1 MNSLNIIQTHEC
13 PTFLDPK
20 RLILHF
26 YVPQTSWILWG
37 SGMRPSTHKIH
48 SMRALVVEEAVRL
61 KAGGHLRKISEN
73 SLLGAHKVKQ
83 SREARTRALIPLSK
97 LQIQLKRPRE
107 LRLDHRFAS
116 KFAPLPY
123 VPGCGQPSTA
133 WCNKVVL
140 HFGWS
145 WSCEIGW
152 WADIQIHLVLCQDAH
167 FIWDLYENECFWVNI
182 YFKKNIFIWKAKRAS
197 DFLSLVHLPKGSS
210 SWARP
215 AKNQEP
221 RTPSGSPTCKWQW
234 PNGHRLP
241 VSKVLRSGVSS
252 SLDWFPRALSCLPM
266 MWPHSLGWAWGWLYL
281 LSFVVSPCPSS
292 VKGTLGNL
300 CRAQSGS
307 MWGSSHAGFAVLEV
321 LHPGWWS
328 VGVPAF
334 MEIMLLFLMWATWT
348 HLPPFSPFR
357 NS

>member
-1 MNSLNIIQTHEC
+1 MNSLKIIQTHEC

-37 SGMRPSTHKIH
+37 SGMRPSTHKKH

-61 KAGGHLRKISEN
+61 KAVGHLRKISEN

-182 YFKKNIFIWKAKRAS
+182 YFKKTYLFERQREQVIFY
-197 DFLSLVHLPKGSS
+197 P
-210 SWARP
+210 
-215 AKNQEP
+215 
-221 RTPSGSPTCKWQW
+221 
-234 PNGHRLP
+234 
-241 VSKVLRSGVSS
+241 
-252 SLDWFPRALSCLPM
+252 WFTFQRALVPGLGQPKTKSPELRLGLPLVSDSGPM
-266 MWPHSLGWAWGWLYL
+266 GTVFLLVKCCDQGWVVL
-281 LSFVVSPCPSS
+281 LTDSQELSAAFQWCGLTVLAELE
-292 VKGTLGNL
+292 G
-300 CRAQSGS
+300 
-307 MWGSSHAGFAVLEV
+307 GF
-321 LHPGWWS
+321 
-328 VGVPAF
+328 
-334 MEIMLLFLMWATWT
+334 TY
-348 HLPPFSPFR
+348 
-357 NS
+357 